1 MDDVMNWQVGQ
12 SEPSMSPIRIEAIV
26 DTICPWCYIGKKRLE
41 KALAREKL
49 DNLIIHWRP
58 FLLNPDMPSGGIDRK
73 LYLSAKFGG
82 SESASRVYKAIED
95 AGAAVGIDFKFD
107 QIKVTPDS
115 TDSHR
120 LIYKVCAERPAVGN
134 DLVEDLFVAYFL
146 EGKDIGDLDLL
157 IDIAVRHGE
166 DHSEIHEY
174 LTGDMD
180 REYVGQENRVAH
192 QMGVTGVPC
201 FLFNSRHALSGAQE
215 PDILQRMI
223 RLERQEQVPA

>member
-1 MDDVMNWQVGQ
+1 MNWQVGQ
-12 SEPSMSPIRIEAIV
+12 SEASNSPIRIEAIV

-41 KALAREKL
+41 KALSREKL

-58 FLLNPDMPSGGIDRK
+58 FLLNPAMPSGGIDRK

-82 SESASRVYKAIED
+82 SESAERVYKAIED
-95 AGAAVGIDFKFD
+95 AGAAVSIPFRFD
-107 QIKVTPDS
+107 LINVTPDS

-146 EGKDIGDLDLL
+146 EGQDIGNHELL
-157 IDIAVRHGE
+157 ADIAVRHGE
-166 DHSEIHEY
+166 DRNEILEY
-174 LTGDMD
+174 LAGDMD
-180 REYVGQENRVAH
+180 REFVSQENRVAH

-223 RLERQEQVPA
+223 RLARQEEIPV

>member
-1 MDDVMNWQVGQ
+1 MNWQFGQ
-12 SEPSMSPIRIEAIV
+12 SEPSHSPIRIEAII
-26 DTICPWCYIGKKRLE
+26 DTICPWCYIGKRRLE
-41 KALAREKL
+41 TALAREKL

-58 FLLNPDMPSGGIDRK
+58 FLLNPDMPSDGIDRK

-82 SESASRVYKAIED
+82 TESAERVYKAIED
-95 AGAAVGIDFKFD
+95 AGAAVGIPFKFD

-120 LIYKVCAERPAVGN
+120 LIFKVCTERPAVGN
-134 DLVEDLFVAYFL
+134 NLVEDLFVAYFL
-146 EGKDIGDLDLL
+146 DGQDIGDQELL
-157 IDIAVRHGE
+157 ADIAVRHGE
-166 DHSEIHEY
+166 DRNEILEY
-174 LTGDMD
+174 LSSDMD
-180 REYVGQENRVAH
+180 REFVGQENRVAH

-223 RLERQEQVPA
+223 RLARQEQNPV

>member
-1 MDDVMNWQVGQ
+1 MNWQVGQ

-41 KALAREKL
+41 KALSREKL
-49 DNLIIHWRP
+49 DNLIINWRP

-82 SESASRVYKAIED
+82 SESAARVYKAIED
-95 AGAAVGIDFKFD
+95 AGAAVGINFKFD

-120 LIYKVCAERPAVGN
+120 LIFKVCAERPAVGN
-134 DLVEDLFVAYFL
+134 ALVEDLFVAYFL
-146 EGKDIGDLDLL
+146 EGQDIGDHELL
-157 IDIAVRHGE
+157 ADIAVRHGE
-166 DHSEIHEY
+166 DRSEILEY
-174 LTGDMD
+174 LSGDMD
-180 REYVGQENRVAH
+180 REFVGQENRVAH

-223 RLERQEQVPA
+223 RLARQEEIPV